1 MNCGTRYNKIQTN
14 ILSTWNFRK
23 VILVKRKLRT
33 NSNSWKFG
41 PHIAFIFKMAWSLVT
56 KFSQP
61 DEFSVGHQLVGQG
74 QLTLISWS
82 PDQIFSRNIFT
93 AVFHMPQIWNISPCT
108 TRSYSLV
115 GNSQCQLET
124 YTEVTPSINKVYRRR
139 HECGHMTLRK
149 NGFYCVA
156 SSLKCQNPH
165 KP

>member
-93 AVFHMPQIWNISPCT
+93 AVFHMPQIWNIGPCT

-124 YTEVTPSINKVYRRR
+124 YTEVTPLDKQGLQETPWMWTHDSSWKWFLL
-139 HECGHMTLRK
+139 CGLFLEMSKST
-149 NGFYCVA
+149 
-156 SSLKCQNPH
+156 
-165 KP
+165 